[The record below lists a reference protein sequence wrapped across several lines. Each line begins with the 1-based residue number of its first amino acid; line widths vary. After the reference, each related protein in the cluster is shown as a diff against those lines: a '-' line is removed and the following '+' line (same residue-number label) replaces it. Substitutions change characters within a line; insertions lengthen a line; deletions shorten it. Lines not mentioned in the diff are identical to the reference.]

1 MQDVARDLRHAA
13 VQRLHATALGSHLD
27 SLVEYLAELGYLTS
41 SIRRQLLVLSD
52 LDRWMTSRRLRVAD
66 LRESIVTTFLD
77 DRARKGCLHRCDAAA
92 VDHFLTH
99 LRAHGATAAAAP
111 AILDDAPVARL
122 QRDYEHYLRSER
134 GLAMAS
140 LPNYCQVCRSF
151 LAEHVDGGRLALE
164 HVDGSTVATFVC
176 RRATSLS
183 RGRAKILVTGL
194 RSLLRFLLQRGL
206 IDRDLAVCVPAVA
219 DWRLATIPKSLT
231 PDDIEQVLNA
241 CDRTTALGRRDHAI
255 LLLLARLGLRA
266 GEVVRLQLDDLHW
279 RTGEITV
286 RGSKTRRQDR
296 LPLLIEV
303 GEALATYVHRD
314 RSGRVS
320 RRVFLCGNA
329 PSRGLAGPSSVTT
342 IVRRALHRAGL
353 QPPVRG
359 AHVLRHSLATT
370 LLRQGASLSEIGQ
383 VLRHRSVDTTA
394 IYAKV
399 DVAALRALAQSW
411 PEGGG
416 GR

>member
-1 MQDVARDLRHAA
+1 M
-13 VQRLHATALGSHLD
+13 
-27 SLVEYLAELGYLTS
+27 
-41 SIRRQLLVLSD
+41 
-52 LDRWMTSRRLRVAD
+52 
-66 LRESIVTTFLD
+66 
-77 DRARKGCLHRCDAAA
+77 
-92 VDHFLTH
+92 LTH
-99 LRAHGATAAAAP
+99 LRAHSVTAAPPEIIDDSP
-111 AILDDAPVARL
+111 AARL
-122 QRDYEHYLRSER
+122 QRDYEQHLRSER
-134 GLAMAS
+134 GFAAAS
-140 LPNYCQVCRSF
+140 LPNYCQVSRSF
-151 LAEHVDGGRLALE
+151 LAEHVGDGRLELE
-164 HVDGSTVATFVC
+164 HVDVSTVTTFVC
-176 RRATSLS
+176 RHATSLS

-219 DWRLATIPKSLT
+219 DWRLATIPKSLK

-266 GEVVRLQLDDLHW
+266 GEVVRLQLDDIHW

-286 RGSKTRRQDR
+286 RGSKTRRHDR
-296 LPLLIEV
+296 LPLLIAV

-314 RSGRVS
+314 RPRCAS

-329 PSRGLAGPSSVTT
+329 PSRGFAGPSSVTT
-342 IVRRALHRAGL
+342 IVRRALHHAGL

-359 AHVLRHSLATT
+359 AHLLRHSLATD

-399 DVAALRALAQSW
+399 DVAALRALAQPW

-416 GR
+416 AR